1 MKKKENRIKN
11 LIWIIALISIIT
23 QINIFLDFSILKTIE
38 KRKNE
43 QLMKCPPDICTIKKD
58 IKYPIEFEIIGDLQ

>member
-1 MKKKENRIKN
+1 MKKKENWIKN

-23 QINIFLDFSILKTIE
+23 QVNIFLDYSVLKTIE

-43 QLMKCPPDICTIKKD
+43 QLIKCPPDIC
-58 IKYPIEFEIIGDLQ
+58 IINDNFNLELIPEGYLQ